1 MSKMIDHELSP
12 EKVKKMSDYEL
23 ELLSYEIRDFLIEN
37 ISKTGGHL
45 ASNLGV
51 VELTIAIHRV
61 FDMPRD
67 KVIWD
72 VGHQAYVHKILTGR
86 ANQFDSLRKTD
97 GLSGFPKRSESIYD
111 CYDSGHS
118 SSSIS
123 AAYGMA
129 TARDLH
135 GENYEVLAVI
145 GDGALTGGM
154 AYEALNN
161 AGASET
167 KMIVILNDNQMSIS
181 KNTGCITKHL
191 SKLRTSKGYLNF
203 KKKLKTTLK
212 NIPNVGESIYKG
224 AENLRDSLKYAL
236 VDGGAIFEELG
247 FTYLGPI
254 NGNHLAETIEALQLA
269 KRAEGPVLVH
279 MTTQKGKGYRSAELH
294 PQEFHGISPCDETA
308 NNPLEKWYSEV
319 LGDTLC
325 ELAAQD
331 HHIAAISAA
340 MVHGTGLSEFSKR
353 FPERMFDVGIA
364 EEHAVAFAAGLALAG
379 YKPVVAIYSTF
390 LQRAYDQIMIDV
402 CMQNLPVV
410 FAVDRAGNVGNDGE
424 THHGIFDLSYL
435 SSMPNMTVLAPA
447 DEREFREMISYAL
460 SLNKP
465 CAIRYPR
472 SKASTIQ
479 ALQGSFNGR
488 SRILLQ
494 GCDGV
499 IIAAG
504 KMTKT
509 ALSVSASLKK
519 QGIEIGVI
527 NAGIIKPL
535 DAELLLAAAEKT
547 KKVITIE
554 DHVITGG
561 LGASVSLLFTDHFK
575 NGETMPQLLRI
586 GWPDRF
592 IEHGNIEDL
601 FDRYSLSEERITE
614 RICEFIEK

>member
-181 KNTGCITKHL
+181 KNTGGITKHL

-331 HHIAAISAA
+331 HRIAAISAA